1 MASTDVKYR
10 VKVAL
15 DATSPPSSNEFVIWN
30 STDGNFSLTGS
41 NVGGGVIVGPPLGIT
56 PVGTEQFFVFS
67 QVQDGTE
74 TTLSGSDAFVYKG
87 IADSSD
93 VIRETEIIA
102 QSGSDGDPLQMFV
115 TSVPHRHQ
123 SEIEEAPNSTFY
135 SYPGYSPVGN
145 TVEHLIMTRSGDLSV
160 GTKSSF
166 ITIYQNP
173 LGTGGYI
180 GSSSFKQDENSCIS
194 GSYNYLKIEH
204 VAFTL
209 NATRMQECTY
219 HFGWYRDNSTK
230 NALNLRCSAVEN
242 LRTPNN
248 ELIIDPQRTT
258 GSFDGDGN
266 FKLSLY
272 HFSVDY
278 VQHTFKYTLI

>member
-135 SYPGYSPVGN
+135 IYPGYSPVGN

-194 GSYNYLKIEH
+194 GSYNYLKIE
-204 VAFTL
+204 
-209 NATRMQECTY
+209 
-219 HFGWYRDNSTK
+219 
-230 NALNLRCSAVEN
+230 
-242 LRTPNN
+242 
-248 ELIIDPQRTT
+248 II
-258 GSFDGDGN
+258 
-266 FKLSLY
+266 
-272 HFSVDY
+272 
-278 VQHTFKYTLI
+278 